1 MSFRLDE
8 HPRRP
13 FPLAPPPPDYF
24 NALPRRVMARVQPAE
39 AEAGWS
45 WLAAWSRPLRTA
57 LASGLVLGGF
67 ALTFL
72 LSGPAAPT
80 SAGDALAQVPRAEL
94 VQYLLANDN
103 RVTLNDLAELSG
115 TNQPTAAAYLQASPA
130 ELQAAL
136 DAQPTDDVY

>member
-1 MSFRLDE
+1 MSFHLDE

-13 FPLAPPPPDYF
+13 FPLAPPPPGYF
-24 NALPRRVMARVQPAE
+24 DALPRRVMARVQPAE
-39 AEAGWS
+39 AEVGWS
-45 WLAAWSRPLRTA
+45 WLAALSAPLRTA
-57 LASGLVLGGF
+57 LGSALVLGGF

-80 SAGDALAQVPRAEL
+80 SPGGALALVPRAEL

-103 RVTLNDLAELSG
+103 RVTINDLAELSG
-115 TNQPTAAAYLQASPA
+115 TDQPTAAAYLHASPT

-136 DAQPTDDVY
+136 DAQPTDDIY